1 MFLNDLGI
9 DFGTANTLIYARG
22 IGIILN
28 EPSVIAFNNE
38 TGRLKAIGKEAIE
51 MIGRTP
57 RNVSITQP
65 INRGVISDIHVAG
78 DLLKMLIRRCHRI
91 PFVRSRIVMGVPDNT
106 TQVERYAMMEA
117 AHYAGASKVHVVR
130 ETAAAAIGAELPI
143 HGPQA
148 SMIVDIG
155 AGTT

>member
-78 DLLKMLIRRCHRI
+78 DLLKMLIGRCHRI
-91 PFVRSRIVMGVPDNT
+91 PFVKSRIVMGFRT
-106 TQVERYAMMEA
+106 T
-117 AHYAGASKVHVVR
+117 
-130 ETAAAAIGAELPI
+130 LPRWNDM
-143 HGPQA
+143 Q
-148 SMIVDIG
+148 
-155 AGTT
+155 